1 MSIRSQQ
8 DFWAGIIFLVAGAAF
23 VWGSERYDMGTVEQ
37 MGPGYFPRILGGLT
51 VVIGFLTTSKSL
63 VLGPP
68 GRARIGA
75 FAWRPLFFIVAA
87 NLAIGVML
95 GGLPSIGMP
104 ALGLVLGT
112 YALVFV
118 AALAGNEFRFGRVAW
133 HGGGIAEHALVF
145 PPLQPAAFFHQLALD
160 DGQHAAK
167 ALQRDGGESQK
178 QLPAVVRA

>member
-23 VWGSERYDMGTVEQ
+23 VWGSERYDMGTAEQ

-51 VVIGFLTTSKSL
+51 VVIGVLTTSKSL

-112 YALVFV
+112 YALVFI
-118 AALAGNEFRFGRVAW
+118 AALAGNEFRFGEVFILATVLAVACVV
-133 HGGGIAEHALVF
+133 GMVVLLK
-145 PPLQPAAFFHQLALD
+145 LQFQVWPAFLGL
-160 DGQHAAK
+160 
-167 ALQRDGGESQK
+167 R
-178 QLPAVVRA
+178 